1 MNTMNMFRFSI
12 HKGVFQGPP
21 EFRKDLAEA
30 ERIGLKAIEEVVN
43 AAMKEENLDYDRLMA
58 LSKALLEGADSANC
72 KNNKALT
79 GTYLFLYHNLWEY
92 AKNHLEPKDYHRFC
106 GNQIDHWQELYQD

>member
-1 MNTMNMFRFSI
+1 MFRFSM
-12 HKGVFQGPP
+12 HKEVCHSPK
-21 EFRKDLAEA
+21 EFRRDLKKA
-30 ERIGLKAIEEVVN
+30 ERIGLEAVREVCT

-58 LSKALLEGADSANC
+58 LSKALLEGADSTNC

-92 AKNHLEPKDYHRFC
+92 AKNHLELKDYHRFC
-106 GNQIDHWQELYQD
+106 GNQIDYWQELYQD